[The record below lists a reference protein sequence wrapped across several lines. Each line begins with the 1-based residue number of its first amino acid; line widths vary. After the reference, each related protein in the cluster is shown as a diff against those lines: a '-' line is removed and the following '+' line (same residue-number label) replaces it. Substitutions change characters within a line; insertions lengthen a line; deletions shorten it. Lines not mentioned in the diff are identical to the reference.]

1 MGDRVI
7 LHCDLD
13 NFFASVECTFR
24 PELRDVPMA
33 VCGSESERHGIV
45 LAKNQL
51 AKKAGVKTA
60 QTLWQA
66 RSLCPELVCVPP
78 HMEKYREFSV
88 LARQIYLRYT
98 DLVEPFSIDECWL
111 DVTGSTL
118 LFGSGEEIAQKIS
131 ADMQNEL
138 GITVS
143 VGVSFCK
150 FLSKLSSDINK
161 PNGIFSANRGDYKE
175 KLYPRP
181 VTELM
186 GVGGST
192 RDKLF
197 SVGIFTIGDL
207 AAASDELIKRLL
219 GKPGDYLLKAVRGL
233 DREPVRRYGDKPAPK
248 SIGRS
253 VTLPED
259 VSDALRVRGIF
270 AELAD
275 DISSKLRREEMLA
288 GAVQIQIKDN
298 TFKTSQYQKKLANP
312 TRIADSLLAAATEL
326 LLANDA
332 LRVPARLV
340 GMTACDL
347 TDENEGFQLSFD
359 FDRAHAE
366 TMEQLGSRV
375 DGLRDK
381 YGKQIIRRASQLNN
395 VHNEPKDK
403 K

>member
-1 MGDRVI
+1 MERVI
-7 LHCDLD
+7 LHCDQ
-13 NFFASVECTFR
+13 NCFFASVELLSH
-24 PELRDVPMA
+24 PDLRDVPMA
-33 VCGSESERHGIV
+33 VCGDPASRHGII
-45 LAKNQL
+45 LAKNEP
-51 AKKAGVKTA
+51 AKRFGIQTA
-60 QTLWQA
+60 ETVWQA
-66 RSLCPELVCVPP
+66 RRKCPSLVLLPP
-78 HMEKYREFSV
+78 HHKLYREYSV
-88 LARQIYLRYT
+88 RVNELYGQYT

-233 DREPVRRYGDKPAPK
+233 DCEPVRRYGDKPAPK

>member
-1 MGDRVI
+1 
-7 LHCDLD
+7 
-13 NFFASVECTFR
+13 
-24 PELRDVPMA
+24 
-33 VCGSESERHGIV
+33 
-45 LAKNQL
+45 
-51 AKKAGVKTA
+51 
-60 QTLWQA
+60 
-66 RSLCPELVCVPP
+66 
-78 HMEKYREFSV
+78 
-88 LARQIYLRYT
+88 
-98 DLVEPFSIDECWL
+98 
-111 DVTGSTL
+111 VTGSTL

-233 DREPVRRYGDKPAPK
+233 DCEPVRRYGDKPAPK

>member
-1 MGDRVI
+1 MGDMVI

-60 QTLWQA
+60 QTVWQA
-66 RSLCPELVCVPP
+66 RSLCPGLVCVSP

-233 DREPVRRYGDKPAPK
+233 DCEPVRRYGDKPAPK

-326 LLANDA
+326 LLANEA

-366 TMEQLGSRV
+366 TMEQLGSRI

-395 VHNEPKDK
+395 AHNEPKDK